1 MCFIVANN
9 RRKIVQWAVSWGKL
23 SSGLQSER
31 GRSKTFHS
39 KKTLLNTSFLIC
51 EDTVFLPWNTNE
63 EDHYCVYIGVKN
75 PPIWLVC
82 AFKKL
87 WIICEVMYFL
97 IESIF
102 GLVMSMGLASHWIKG
117 FDCAKLHNLYPTSK
131 VNNKQAAKSMHTQAF
146 SLPHS
151 FHYCLSQPTVSSLFI
166 SLTLPLYCMRVI
178 GETSFANVTQY
189 IKRNMVLLFRS
200 WLGRL

>member
-1 MCFIVANN
+1 MFNGQCHGASCPQVYEVREADQKPFIA
-9 RRKIVQWAVSWGKL
+9 RKHFWTLVSWYANIL
-23 SSGLQSER
+23 
-31 GRSKTFHS
+31 FFY
-39 KKTLLNTSFLIC
+39 LLR
-51 EDTVFLPWNTNE
+51 NTNE